1 MSVYCSDWSEILS
14 SPDCVRQ
21 SLVLN
26 SWADPASLD
35 PLEDSELK
43 NLLIKKLNFYLSS
56 DLHSVVDL
64 TMRDLTG
71 DKGSL
76 CGLAAFY
83 RAGQETLLTVFHLKQ
98 LSYEDIRTLLSA
110 EMDNQAIATM
120 TDLDFL
126 LEFNKCKFSIFI
138 LEKYPVFC
146 FLTGKAGK
154 VYSCIGRKKGFG
166 VVGVNGGIFDYMS
179 T

>member
-1 MSVYCSDWSEILS
+1 MPVSCSDWSEILS

-56 DLHSVVDL
+56 ELHTVVDL

-83 RAGQETLLTVFHLKQ
+83 RAGLGTLLTVSHLKQ

-110 EMDNQAIATM
+110 EMDNQATATM

-126 LEFNKCKFSIFI
+126 LEFNKCKFSIFNR
-138 LEKYPVFC
+138 K
-146 FLTGKAGK
+146 
-154 VYSCIGRKKGFG
+154 GRKGL
-166 VVGVNGGIFDYMS
+166 
-179 T
+179 

>member
-1 MSVYCSDWSEILS
+1 MSVSCSDWSEILS

-35 PLEDSELK
+35 PLEDSEVK
-43 NLLIKKLNFYLSS
+43 NLLIKKLHFYLWSEV
-56 DLHSVVDL
+56 HSVVDL

-76 CGLAAFY
+76 CGLAALY
-83 RAGQETLLTVFHLKQ
+83 RAGLGTLVTVSHLKQ
-98 LSYEDIRTLLSA
+98 LSYHDIRTLLAA
-110 EMDNQAIATM
+110 EMDNPATATM

-126 LEFNKCKFSIFI
+126 LEFNKCKFSIMMA
-138 LEKYPVFC
+138 L
-146 FLTGKAGK
+146 
-154 VYSCIGRKKGFG
+154 
-166 VVGVNGGIFDYMS
+166 
-179 T
+179 